1 MKLIIVI
8 ITCLLIFSCNDTAPK
23 DQVYDLNA
31 LQKVPDFSPVGNYE
45 VKSDQYSGTLEI
57 LANGTFKQKVLKSK
71 TSELLKEIHGSWSL
85 NLKREIDSYMDDR
98 IFPIQFK
105 DSIWNY
111 KVKNTVS
118 LITSRLLLSQK
129 GNVKILIL
137 GNQHYWK
144 KL

>member
-8 ITCLLIFSCNDTAPK
+8 ASLFILSCNDTVPNGK
-23 DQVYDLNA
+23 VYDFNA
-31 LQKVPDFSPVGNYE
+31 IQKVPDLSPAGNYQ
-45 VKSDQYSGTLEI
+45 VNSDQFSGTLEI
-57 LANGTFKQKVLKSK
+57 LENGTFKQKIFKFK
-71 TSELLKEIHGSWSL
+71 TSQVLKEIHGSWSL
-85 NLKREIDSYMDDR
+85 NQKREIDSYMDDR

-111 KVKNTVS
+111 NVKNTVS
-118 LITSRLLLSQK
+118 LITPRLLLSQK
-129 GNVKILIL
+129 GDVKILIS